1 MDSATSFGAAVG
13 AYDRARPGYPV
24 AAIDWLLP
32 QPGAKVLDV
41 GAGTGKLS
49 AQLSRAGHVVLA
61 VDPDPAMLAVLSRRL
76 PGVATAVASAENLP
90 LDDLSVDAVTFG
102 QSWHWVD
109 PVTASHE
116 AARVLRPGGRL
127 GLFWNIRDETVPW
140 VAELSAIM
148 QGSSAEALLAA
159 GPPEIAPP
167 FTAIE
172 HATWEWTATLTV
184 DALVDLAASR
194 SYVISLADEERGD
207 VLGAVH
213 ALGERVA
220 DAAGSIHL
228 PYRTHAFRAF
238 VP

>member
-1 MDSATSFGAAVG
+1 MG
-13 AYDRARPGYPV
+13 AYERARPGYPA
-24 AAIDWLLP
+24 AAIEWLLP
-32 QPGAKVLDV
+32 GSGSKVLDV

-76 PGVATAVASAENLP
+76 PAVATAVGSAEDLP
-90 LDDLSVDAVTFG
+90 IDDLAVDAVTFG

-109 PVTASHE
+109 PVLASHE

-127 GLFWNIRDETVPW
+127 GLFWNIRDESMEW

-148 QGSSAEALLAA
+148 QSSAAEGMLAA
-159 GPPEIAPP
+159 GPPQVAAP
-167 FTAIE
+167 FTALE
-172 HATWEWTATLTV
+172 HATWQWTSTLTV
-184 DALVDLAASR
+184 DGLVDLAASR
-194 SYVISLADEERGD
+194 SYVIALDNEERGR
-207 VLGAVH
+207 VLEAVH
-213 ALGERVA
+213 LLGERVA

-228 PYRTHAFRAF
+228 PYRTHGFRAF